1 MERRNTMSRR
11 GRPTNNWTPE
21 DCKNKVLSI
30 LTDTSIETGLS
41 EKIFNSVIGLKLRQ
55 RRLELGL
62 NQTKTG
68 KKIGVTFQQVQ
79 KYENGLNGMT
89 NAKLWKFSTL
99 VNTNIDW
106 FFEDF
111 KDWETVMKQK
121 ERI

>member
-1 MERRNTMSRR
+1 MSRR

-21 DCKNKVLSI
+21 ECKSKVLSI
-30 LTDTSIETGLS
+30 LTDVSIETGLS

-111 KDWETVMKQK
+111 KDWETVIKQK
-121 ERI
+121 DI

>member
-1 MERRNTMSRR
+1 MNRR

-21 DCKNKVLSI
+21 ECKNKVLSI

-89 NAKLWKFSTL
+89 NAKLWKFSIL
-99 VNTNIDW
+99 ANTNIDW